1 MDWGNSVWY
10 LSIGNFVMLWLWL
23 ALGLSGSNYCAQ
35 FCICIRRST
44 FWWSL
49 LEAPFLIEYAYFRV
63 STIAAWRKRIIYA
76 RAVVCSKVVRAVT
89 VGYYEAMC
97 EVRAFVL
104 TITSFLRKLSM
115 LKGMLSLRLL
125 LLDMLLY
132 FPQSPFNPT
141 LPGSEYAYID
151 IVFA

>member
-1 MDWGNSVWY
+1 
-10 LSIGNFVMLWLWL
+10 
-23 ALGLSGSNYCAQ
+23 
-35 FCICIRRST
+35 
-44 FWWSL
+44 
-49 LEAPFLIEYAYFRV
+49 
-63 STIAAWRKRIIYA
+63 
-76 RAVVCSKVVRAVT
+76 VT